1 VLVQIGELG
10 RAERMLGRLILVQP
24 EHIEARLAR
33 APARGVTLD

>member
-24 EHIEARLAR
+24 EHTEARLAR